1 MQETICI
8 LYTAKPLTFLPE
20 RSILLAWLV
29 TFNHRRYYMMQDAF
43 WGILIPFLGT
53 SLGAGCVF
61 FLKNSLR
68 DGIQRALTGFAAG
81 VMVAASVW
89 SLLIPA
95 MEQAA
100 DLGRLAFFPAAV
112 GFWLGILF
120 LLLLLDHLIPHLHQ
134 NSLQAEGPKSQ
145 LQRTTMMVL
154 AVTLH
159 NIPEGMA
166 VGVVYAG
173 YLAGTAQIT
182 AAGALAL
189 SLGIAIQN
197 FPEGAI
203 ISMPLRAEGMKKGRA
218 FWGGVLSGIVEPI
231 GAVLTILAAG
241 IVVPALPYLLSFAA
255 GAMLYVVVEELIP
268 EMSQGQHSNVGT
280 VFFAVGFSVMMV
292 LDVALG

>member
-1 MQETICI
+1 
-8 LYTAKPLTFLPE
+8 
-20 RSILLAWLV
+20 
-29 TFNHRRYYMMQDAF
+29 MQDAF

-61 FLKNSLR
+61 FLKKSLS

-120 LLLLLDHLIPHLHQ
+120 LLLLDHLIPHLHQ

-173 YLAGTAQIT
+173 YLTGTAQIS

-203 ISMPLRAEGMKKGRA
+203 ISLPLRAEGQSRMRA
-218 FWGGVLSGIVEPI
+218 FAGGVLSGIVEPV
-231 GAVLTILAAG
+231 GAVLTVLAARF
-241 IVVPALPYLLSFAA
+241 VAPALPYLLSFAA

-268 EMSQGQHSNVGT
+268 EMSEGKHSNIGT
-280 VFFAVGFSVMMV
+280 IFFAVGFSVMMI